1 MKVVQTNRQMPTRL
15 ASLLEH
21 TLKPYHIE
29 LHKRSKCGPFC
40 RVERALKSLPEVG
53 HCLVSDGCE
62 PVAVNCYDYLI
73 WWSVASH
80 HQSHGRHSRLFSRVY
95 TIIKCHHTQTAC
107 VICLEHAEIPRYII
121 YVMYLQALLSGFNR
135 RMRILP
141 SLTILVASLVP
152 PRPLLSGNS
161 QLRLCTRFVEFC
173 RRFRFFLLAGH
184 VCSENT
190 IYH

>member
-1 MKVVQTNRQMPTRL
+1 MKVVQLNGQIPTRL

-21 TLKPYHIE
+21 TLKPCHIE
-29 LHKRSKCGPFC
+29 FHKRSKCGPFC
-40 RVERALKSLPEVG
+40 GVERALKVCWKSATAWYPTA
-53 HCLVSDGCE
+53 VSQWR
-62 PVAVNCYDYLI
+62 LI
-73 WWSVASH
+73 VMII
-80 HQSHGRHSRLFSRVY
+80 SRVY